1 MKKRHFAI
9 RTYGCQMNDHE
20 SEILKNLL
28 KDAGHVEAPSEEEAD
43 LILFNTCAVRAK
55 AEQKVYSELGK
66 LRPLKAER
74 PDLLLAV
81 GGCMAQ
87 SEGRKIFSHAPFVD
101 IVFGT
106 KTLHKVAQ
114 MIERVAEDKKRLAS
128 TSMEENAQEVEA
140 FYSHAKGDGLKAFV
154 TVMQGCD
161 NFCSYCIVPH
171 VRGREISRPSA
182 DIVEEIKRLAEGGIR
197 EVTLLGQNVNSYGLK
212 GGDGADFPSL
222 VRRVAAIEGIL
233 RIRFTTSHPKDLS
246 EELIALFAQEEKLM
260 PHLHLPVQSGSD
272 EILKAMNRGYD
283 TAHYLGLVEKIRRV
297 APKIA
302 LTSDM
307 IVGFPGETDEDFA
320 ATLKIME
327 EVRFDNLFSFKYS
340 PRSHTAAQKLSGQ
353 VAEKVKDQRLA
364 ELQSMQKEHTLARNR
379 QWLGEVR
386 PVMCEGPSKAGK
398 GQLMGRT
405 PENKIVNFTRPE
417 AGPGEVVNLTV
428 VEAYVNSLIGRP
440 PELEDQCS

>member
-1 MKKRHFAI
+1 
-9 RTYGCQMNDHE
+9 
-20 SEILKNLL
+20 
-28 KDAGHVEAPSEEEAD
+28 
-43 LILFNTCAVRAK
+43 
-55 AEQKVYSELGK
+55 
-66 LRPLKAER
+66 
-74 PDLLLAV
+74 
-81 GGCMAQ
+81 
-87 SEGRKIFSHAPFVD
+87 
-101 IVFGT
+101 
-106 KTLHKVAQ
+106 
-114 MIERVAEDKKRLAS
+114 VAEDKKRLAS

-212 GGDGADFPSL
+212 GGDGADFTAL

-246 EELIALFAQEEKLM
+246 DELIALFAEEEKLM

-272 EILKAMNRGYD
+272 EILEAMNRGYD

-327 EVRFDNLFSFKYS
+327 EVQFDNLFSFKYS

-364 ELQSMQKEHTLARNR
+364 ELQTLQKEHTLSRNR